1 MDDSLENPGRNRVPK
16 VQNRFGGESLRRK
29 DRDGLFLCTQGE
41 SCLFGLKISL
51 RRNLFSVVLE
61 RKEESMNGFTQT
73 IAAINS
79 QINNVVWGVPALV
92 LLIGTGILMTV
103 LTKFFQFRRFG
114 HMWKNTIGG
123 LFEKE
128 KGIRK
133 SHDRHSISQFQ
144 ALCTALSATIGTGNI
159 AGVAY
164 AITTG
169 GPGAVFWMWVAAIVG
184 MMTNYSENVLGIYF
198 RRRNQHGEWSGG
210 AMYYLKD
217 GVGAMKYGKVIG
229 PILAVLFS
237 IFAIFASFGIGNMGQ
252 VASIT
257 ESLNAM
263 IPASSSTVNLVT
275 ALVLIVLLSLVIL
288 GGLKRIATTNE
299 RIVPFMAVFFILG
312 SVVIIIMNIAKV
324 PAAFASIFAGAFS
337 FKSAAGGVGGAVIAQ
352 AMTWGFKRGVF
363 SNEAGLGSSV
373 MVHSASNVKEP
384 VVQGLWGIFEV
395 FADTMIVCTCTA
407 LVILTTGVVDLETGA
422 SISGATKLGLATE
435 AFTKSFGTFGGI
447 FLAVAVCL
455 FAFTTIL
462 GWSFY
467 GTKAWEYLFGTKSTL
482 AYKIVFIC
490 MVAVSVMMDVSLAI
504 DMSDTFNGLMAIP
517 NLIGVVCLSGLV
529 VKITKNYSARKI
541 EKDQPDLEPMYSV
554 FPEVQKEQEARED

>member
-1 MDDSLENPGRNRVPK
+1 
-16 VQNRFGGESLRRK
+16 
-29 DRDGLFLCTQGE
+29 
-41 SCLFGLKISL
+41 
-51 RRNLFSVVLE
+51 
-61 RKEESMNGFTQT
+61 MNSFAQT
-73 IAAINS
+73 IA
-79 QINNVVWGVPALV
+79 QINDKVNSVVWGVPALV

-103 LTKFFQFRRFG
+103 LTKFFQFTRFG
-114 HMWKNTIGG
+114 HMWSNTIGG
-123 LFEKE
+123 LFKKE

-164 AITTG
+164 AITMG
-169 GPGAVFWMWVAAIVG
+169 GPGAVFWMWIAAIVG

-198 RRRNQHGEWSGG
+198 RRRNEKGEWSGG

-217 GVGAMKYGKVIG
+217 GVGKMKYGKIAG

-237 IFAIFASFGIGNMGQ
+237 LFAILASFGIGNMGQ

-257 ESLNAM
+257 ESINTLITAE
-263 IPASSSTVNLVT
+263 PSTVNLVT
-275 ALVLIVLLSLVIL
+275 GLVLIVLLSLVIL

-299 RIVPFMAVFFILG
+299 RIVPFMAVFFVIG
-312 SVVIIIMNIAKV
+312 SLVIIIMNIQMV
-324 PAAFASIFAGAFS
+324 PAAFASIFKGAFN
-337 FKSAAGGVGGAVIAQ
+337 FQSAAGGVGGAIIAQ

-395 FADTMIVCTCTA
+395 FADTLIVCTCTA
-407 LVILTTGVVDLETGA
+407 LVILTSGVVDLQTGA

-435 AFTKSFGTFGGI
+435 AFTKSFGTLGGV

-462 GWSFY
+462 GWSYY

-482 AYKIVFIC
+482 AYKIIFIS
-490 MVAVSVMMDVSLAI
+490 MVVVSATINVSLAI
-504 DMSDTFNGLMAIP
+504 DLSDTFNGLMAIP
-517 NLIGVVCLSGLV
+517 NLIGVVCLSSLV
-529 VKITKNYSARKI
+529 VRITKNYTARKI
-541 EKDQPDLEPMYSV
+541 TEAEPDLEPMYSA
-554 FPEVQKEQEARED
+554 FPEIQQAQEASENN